1 MLIKT
6 SLVILLYTK
15 TIIINLK
22 KSKTIMLQINLI
34 YFIFYIKKVI
44 IINIILYYIIN
55 KYDNNYK

>member
-1 MLIKT
+1 
-6 SLVILLYTK
+6 
-15 TIIINLK
+15 
-22 KSKTIMLQINLI
+22 MLQINLI